1 MDMHETEKQYLLK
14 MLSLIGK
21 GGMVMQGRVE
31 HKIITEKK
39 IQQII
44 KDYPDYLKKFYYSLN
59 SKTHM
64 TKLRYIT
71 HVIRFLNYYGNN
83 GIVNKK
89 ELNKISSFD
98 IESYIQSICFI
109 KKGNKIEEMSAATKA
124 CIYSSI
130 NAFMNF
136 LKFNK
141 YIDENPFE
149 VTKIER
155 PKIQENDV
163 VFLTPEEVKK
173 VEQAIFSG
181 VGNARAIGKQKKW
194 KYRDLLL
201 FRIPVINGLR
211 VTALS
216 EINISDIN
224 FKRNTIKVTEK
235 GNITKEVYIDDK
247 TKDYIIKW
255 MLERKDILEDHNDC
269 NALFISNRKARMT
282 ISSIEDVIE
291 KYTKAVIKDKH
302 ITPHKLRSTCGTNIY
317 QNTKDIYLV
326 ANVLGHKSTSP
337 TKRYAKVFDEDKQ
350 NAINMVAK
358 LY

>member
-1 MDMHETEKQYLLK
+1 
-14 MLSLIGK
+14 
-21 GGMVMQGRVE
+21 MQGRVE
-31 HKIITEKK
+31 HKIVVEKK
-39 IQQII
+39 IQEII
-44 KDYPDYLKKFYYSLN
+44 KEYPNYIKKFYYSLN

-64 TKLRYIT
+64 TKLRYIMN
-71 HVIRFLNYYGNN
+71 VIRFLNYYGNGNIIKESELNNIEAFDIDSYMQSINYIEDN
-83 GIVNKK
+83 GVVK
-89 ELNKISSFD
+89 ELSP
-98 IESYIQSICFI
+98 
-109 KKGNKIEEMSAATKA
+109 ATKA

-130 NAFMNF
+130 NAFMTF
-136 LKFNK
+136 LKYNK
-141 YIDENPFE
+141 YISENPFE
-149 VTKIER
+149 TTKIER

-173 VEQAIFSG
+173 VENAILEG
-181 VGNARAIGKQKKW
+181 VGNARSKGKQKNW
-194 KYRDLLL
+194 KYRDMLL
-201 FRIPVINGLR
+201 FRIPVVNGLR

-255 MLERKDILEDHNDC
+255 LCDRKDILDGFNDC
-269 NALFISNRKARMT
+269 KALFISNRKERMSV
-282 ISSIEDVIE
+282 SSIGDVIE
-291 KYTKAVIKDKH
+291 KYTKATIKDKH

-317 QNTKDIYLV
+317 QHTKDIYLV

-337 TKRYAKVFDEDKQ
+337 TKRYAKIFDEDKQ
-350 NAINMVAK
+350 NAINAVAT

>member
-1 MDMHETEKQYLLK
+1 
-14 MLSLIGK
+14 
-21 GGMVMQGRVE
+21 MQGRVE

-39 IQQII
+39 IQEMI
-44 KDYPDYLKKFYYSLN
+44 KDYPSYIKKFYYSLN

-71 HVIRFLNYYGNN
+71 NVIRFLNYYGDGDIIDEQKLNN
-83 GIVNKK
+83 I
-89 ELNKISSFD
+89 EAFD
-98 IESYIQSICFI
+98 IESYIQSISFI
-109 KKGNKIEEMSAATKA
+109 EKDDKTEEMGSATKA

-136 LKFNK
+136 LKYNK
-141 YIDENPFE
+141 YIIENPFE
-149 VTKIER
+149 TTKIER

-163 VFLTPEEVKK
+163 VFLTPEEVKI
-173 VEQAIFSG
+173 VEQAILSG
-181 VGNARAIGKQKKW
+181 VGNARSIGKQKRW

-235 GNITKEVYIDDK
+235 GNITKEVFIDDK

-255 MLERKDILEDHNDC
+255 MLERKDILNGHDDC
-269 NALFISNRKARMT
+269 NALFISNRKTRMT
-282 ISSIEDVIE
+282 VSSIEDVIE
-291 KYTKAVIKDKH
+291 KYTKTTVKDKH

-317 QNTKDIYLV
+317 QHTKDIYLV

-337 TKRYAKVFDEDKQ
+337 TKRYAKVFEEDKQ
-350 NAINMVAK
+350 NAINAVAN

>member
-1 MDMHETEKQYLLK
+1 
-14 MLSLIGK
+14 
-21 GGMVMQGRVE
+21 MQGRVE
-31 HKIITEKK
+31 HKILTEKR
-39 IQQII
+39 IQEMI
-44 KDYPDYLKKFYYSLN
+44 KDYPDYIRKFYYSLN

-64 TKLRYIT
+64 TKLRYIMN
-71 HVIRFLNYYGNN
+71 VIRFLNYYGDGNTVDKKDLNN
-83 GIVNKK
+83 I
-89 ELNKISSFD
+89 EAFD
-98 IESYIQSICFI
+98 IESYIQSISFI
-109 KKGNKIEEMSAATKA
+109 EKDNNIEEMSAATKA

-136 LKFNK
+136 LKYNK
-141 YIDENPFE
+141 YIVENPFDA
-149 VTKIER
+149 TKIER

-163 VFLTPEEVKK
+163 VFLTPEEVKI
-173 VEQAIFSG
+173 VEQAILAG
-181 VGNARAIGKQKKW
+181 VGNTRSIGKQKRW

-235 GNITKEVYIDDK
+235 GNITKEVFIDDK
-247 TKDYIIKW
+247 TKDYILKW
-255 MLERKDILEDHNDC
+255 MLERKDILDGYDDC
-269 NALFISNRKARMT
+269 NALFISNRKTRMT

-291 KYTKAVIKDKH
+291 KYTKATVKDKH

-317 QNTKDIYLV
+317 QHTKDIYLV

-337 TKRYAKVFDEDKQ
+337 TKRYAKVFEEDKQ
-350 NAINMVAK
+350 NAINAVAN